1 MVKYICNIYEERDYF
16 LRRWSFLFDKE
27 DKMKK
32 KLHELLTKETLTEK
46 ELDELEED
54 KEVTEL
60 NRLWASGLHAG
71 FTWFDVVTRNNNR
84 YDVYCKL

>member
-1 MVKYICNIYEERDYF
+1 
-16 LRRWSFLFDKE
+16 
-27 DKMKK
+27 MKK

-84 YDVYCKL
+84 YDVYCKLQKRRNTMKNLTEFFIVLISPEVSEN